1 MIRAAV
7 LLLTVL
13 TGFAG
18 LVYEVAWQKYLAAL
32 LGSHGEATAAVLA
45 IFLGG
50 LSLGYAL
57 FGRASRWLVERS
69 RLRSRPARLLYFYA
83 IVEAGIGLYALL
95 FPTLFGAFQ
104 RISLFVP
111 HGNAGLGFAFDVGL
125 SALLIGP
132 PTMLMGGTIP
142 ILTLALAGDL
152 KQATRI
158 HALVYGFNTA
168 GAFAGAL
175 AGGFF
180 LIPLLGLDGVVYAMG
195 CLNLV
200 AAAVFAQLDRRAGS
214 IELDLAAP
222 SAVDPVT
229 RFAAWASVSLLAG
242 FAMMA
247 LQTTFNRVGAL
258 AFGASQFT
266 FAVIVAVFVACIAL
280 GSLAV
285 SAIGNIPRGLVVGSQ
300 WLLVLLLFPLYLAM
314 EDAGYWAHV
323 IRILFYPSDMA
334 FYAYSLLNFEAVF
347 LVLFVPIGLSGAL
360 LPLLFHELRREVRD
374 LGSVAGRLYAWNTF
388 GSLLGALFGGYLLLF
403 WLDLHHV
410 YRIAMAAL
418 AVSASILTV
427 LVLRPM
433 PRLAVPVRFVV
444 PVVLISTLGAIALL
458 PAWSP
463 DKLSMGLFRIRSEGL
478 FSFAGSERY
487 YAKRDIGVVV
497 SYDDGPTST
506 VAVIDP
512 DESAENRSIVVNGK
526 SDGALQSDYPT
537 MALTALIPALMAESH
552 ENVFVIGYGTGV
564 TTGEIA
570 SLDATRTVTV
580 AEISHG
586 VIDAAPLF
594 DHGNLAASKNPKV
607 SIRSGDAYRALLRS
621 REVYDVILSEPSN
634 PWVIGVEMLY
644 SREFLEAALERLAPG
659 GVYAQWFHSYE
670 TDSEVVALVLRTYA
684 SVFPHVSVWYTQGFD
699 MLLLGFNRVDRA
711 LDVEA
716 LEERFRRADFAAG
729 FARVGIENFAQLAA
743 HELVPLGTIN
753 VVEQPGEVHTLRH
766 PLLSYRAAR
775 AFFRGRMGSLAPHQS
790 RAQER
795 IAMRNSLLRRH
806 AKGRTPIPEELLLAA
821 AQESCRFNQNRHCGT
836 FFALWSLYYP
846 RSPTLKQAL
855 LAKRQQGS
863 EASRYLTPQSLA
875 TLKFLFGGAEPDAGK
890 VYSAAEAERLTGRFR
905 RHYHHAVPF
914 RRDRLDEIWDRC
926 READCEE
933 RRIRA
938 EADIGIPHGGFDAR
952 AGESSRRK
960 DPERVSRTAFSSI
973 VSLPTPPTHRLAA
986 RN

>member
-1 MIRAAV
+1 MIRLVV

-69 RLRSRPARLLYFYA
+69 LVRSLPTRLFYCVA

-95 FPTLFGAFQ
+95 FPTLFGVFQ

-111 HGNAGLGFAFDVGL
+111 HGNAGFGFAFDVGL

-132 PTMLMGGTIP
+132 PTVLMGGTIP

-158 HALVYGFNTA
+158 HALVYSFNTA

-180 LIPLLGLDGVVYAMG
+180 LIPLWGLDGVIYAMG
-195 CLNLV
+195 IVNLV
-200 AAAVFAQLDRRAGS
+200 AAAIFAQLERHTGS
-214 IELDLAAP
+214 IELDLTAP
-222 SAVDPVT
+222 AAVDPVA

-266 FAVIVAVFVACIAL
+266 FALIVAVFVACIAL

-285 SAIGNIPRGLVVGSQ
+285 SMIGNIPRGLVVGSQ

-314 EDAGYWAHV
+314 EDAAYWAHV
-323 IRILFYPSDMA
+323 IRILFYPSDTA
-334 FYAYSLLNFEAVF
+334 FYAYYLLNFQAVF

-360 LPLLFHELRREVRD
+360 LPLLFHELRREVRE
-374 LGSVAGRLYAWNTF
+374 LGAVAGRLYAWNTF

-403 WLDLHHV
+403 WLDLHHI

-418 AVSASILTV
+418 AVGASILTV
-427 LVLRPM
+427 LVLRPV
-433 PRLAVPVRFVV
+433 PRFAVPVKFVV
-444 PVVLISTLGAIALL
+444 PVLLIPTLGAIALL

-463 DKLSMGLFRIRSEGL
+463 EKLSAGLFRARNEGL
-478 FSFAGSERY
+478 FSFLGPEKFFAE
-487 YAKRDIGVVV
+487 RDIGVVV
-497 SYDDGPTST
+497 FYDDGPTST
-506 VAVIDP
+506 VTVVDP
-512 DESAENRSIVVNGK
+512 GGSAENRSIVVNGK
-526 SDGALQSDYPT
+526 SDGALLSDYPT

-594 DHGNLAASKNPKV
+594 EGGNLAASKNPKV
-607 SIRSGDAYRALLRS
+607 SIRSGDAYRTLLRS
-621 REVYDVILSEPSN
+621 REVYDVIISEPSN

-644 SREFLEAALERLAPG
+644 SREFLEAARERLAPG
-659 GVYAQWFHSYE
+659 GVYAQWFHAYE
-670 TDSEVVALVLRTYA
+670 TDSEVVSLVLRTYA
-684 SVFPHVSVWYTQGFD
+684 SVFPHVSIWYTQGAD

-716 LEERFRRADFAAG
+716 LEERFARSDFAAA

-743 HELVPLGTIN
+743 HELVPLGTLHAL
-753 VVEQPGEVHTLRH
+753 EQAGEIHTLRH
-766 PLLSYRAAR
+766 PLLSYQAAR
-775 AFFRGRMGSLAPHQS
+775 AFFRGRMGSLVPHQS

-795 IAMRNSLLRRH
+795 IAIQNSLLRRH
-806 AKGRTPIPEELLLAA
+806 ARGKRPLPEDIILAA
-821 AQESCRFNQNRHCGT
+821 AQESCRFNHNHHCGT
-836 FFALWSLYYP
+836 FFALWSLHYP
-846 RSPTLKQAL
+846 QSPTLKQAL

-863 EASRYLTPQSLA
+863 EASRHLTPQNLA
-875 TLKFLFGGAEPDAGK
+875 MLKLLFGQAEPGVAK
-890 VYSAAEAERLTGRFR
+890 RYSAAEAERLTGRFR
-905 RHYHHAVPF
+905 RHYHHVVPF

-938 EADIGIPHGGFDAR
+938 EDGIGIRHGEFDAR
-952 AGESSRRK
+952 TGASFRRE
-960 DPERVSRTAFSSI
+960 DPERVSRTAFFSI
-973 VSLPTPPTHRLAA
+973 VGLPTPQTHRLAA

>member
-1 MIRAAV
+1 MIRLAV

-18 LVYEVAWQKYLAAL
+18 LVYEVTWQKYLAAL

-57 FGRASRWLVERS
+57 FGWASRWLVERS
-69 RLRSRPARLLYFYA
+69 RRRSRPARLLYFYA
-83 IVEAGIGLYALL
+83 IVEGGIGLYALL
-95 FPTLFGAFQ
+95 FPTLFGVFQ

-132 PTMLMGGTIP
+132 PTVLMGGTIP
-142 ILTLALAGDL
+142 VLTLALAGNL
-152 KQATRI
+152 KNATRI
-158 HALVYGFNTA
+158 HALVYSFNTA
-168 GAFAGAL
+168 GAFVGAL
-175 AGGFF
+175 VAGFF
-180 LIPLLGLDGVVYAMG
+180 LIPLWGLDGVIYAMG
-195 CLNLV
+195 CVNL
-200 AAAVFAQLDRRAGS
+200 AAAAIFAQIDRHTGG
-214 IELDLAAP
+214 IELDLTAP
-222 SAVDPVT
+222 AAVDPVA
-229 RFAAWASVSLLAG
+229 RFAAWASVSALAG

-266 FAVIVAVFVACIAL
+266 FALIVAVFVACIAL

-285 SAIGNIPRGLVVGSQ
+285 SAIENIPRGLVVGSQ

-314 EDAGYWAHV
+314 EDAAYWAHV
-323 IRILFYPSDMA
+323 IRILFYPSDAA
-334 FYAYSLLNFEAVF
+334 FYAYYLLNFEVVF

-403 WLDLHHV
+403 WLDLHHI

-427 LVLRPM
+427 LVLRPL

-444 PVVLISTLGAIALL
+444 PVVLIPTLGAIALL

-463 DKLSMGLFRIRSEGL
+463 EKLSAGLFRTRNEGL
-478 FSFAGSERY
+478 FSFLGPEKFFAE
-487 YAKRDIGVVV
+487 RDIGVVV

-512 DESAENRSIVVNGK
+512 DGTADNRSIVVNGK
-526 SDGALQSDYPT
+526 SDGALLSDYPT
-537 MALTALIPALMAESH
+537 MALTGLIPALMAESH

-564 TTGEIA
+564 TAGEIA

-594 DHGNLAASKNPKV
+594 EGGNLAALKNPKV
-607 SIRSGDAYRALLRS
+607 SIRSGDAYRALLQS
-621 REVYDVILSEPSN
+621 REVYDVIISEPSN

-644 SREFLEAALERLAPG
+644 SREFLEAARERLAPG

-684 SVFPHVSVWYTQGFD
+684 SVFPHISVWYTQGAD
-699 MLLLGFNRVDRA
+699 MLLLGFNQLDRA

-716 LEERFRRADFAAG
+716 LEERFARDDFAAG
-729 FARVGIENFAQLAA
+729 FARVGIENFAQFAA
-743 HELVPLGTIN
+743 HELAPLGTFHALD
-753 VVEQPGEVHTLRH
+753 QPGELHTLRH
-766 PLLSYRAAR
+766 PILSYYAAR
-775 AFFRGRMGSLAPHQS
+775 AFFRGRMGSLAPYQS

-795 IAMRNSLLRRH
+795 IARQNSLLRRH
-806 AKGRTPIPEELLLAA
+806 GRGKTPLPEELILAA

-836 FFALWSLYYP
+836 FFALWSLHYP
-846 RSPTLKQAL
+846 RSPMLKSAL
-855 LAKRQQGS
+855 LAKRKQGS
-863 EASRYLTPQSLA
+863 QASRYINPQSLA
-875 TLKFLFGGAEPDAGK
+875 TLKILFGGAEPDAGK
-890 VYSAAEAERLTGRFR
+890 TYSADEAERLTGRFR
-905 RHYHHAVPF
+905 RHYHHHSEPGILQEDHRAATRPETSGAYAQKEG
-914 RRDRLDEIWDRC
+914 RDFPDFGRFGSTR
-926 READCEE
+926 
-933 RRIRA
+933 
-938 EADIGIPHGGFDAR
+938 H
-952 AGESSRRK
+952 
-960 DPERVSRTAFSSI
+960 
-973 VSLPTPPTHRLAA
+973 
-986 RN
+986 